1 MLDREILAYGREKGF
16 HQQTLERWLKLAAP
30 DQEALLGLVQDLR
43 IGENHLRDFLDWLGE
58 IALRD
63 GVSLCDVLRR
73 ESISRISSNP
83 RLGRNDKLK
92 QIKDEVRRL
101 RYPRLSQIE
110 GEIQKR
116 IREMRLKP
124 QIHIS
129 VPPGL
134 EGGVLTV
141 QVRAT
146 SYEELKR
153 SVVELG
159 QALERGTMKDIFDLL
174 RGESLRKVL

>member
-1 MLDREILAYGREKGF
+1 MIDQQILAYSQAKGF
-16 HQQTLERWLKLAAP
+16 HSRTLERWLKLTP
-30 DQEALLGLVQDLR
+30 VDREALLNLARGLKM
-43 IGENHLRDFLDWLGE
+43 GENHFRDFLDWMEE
-58 IALRD
+58 ISLRD
-63 GVSLCDVLRR
+63 GVSLCEILKG
-73 ESISRISSNP
+73 ESLLRISSDP

-92 QIKDEVRRL
+92 HMKEELRRL
-101 RYPRLSQIE
+101 RFPRLSQIE

-116 IREMRLKP
+116 IREIKLRP
-124 QIHIS
+124 QIQIS

-134 EGGVLTV
+134 EGGALTV

-159 QALERGTMKDIFDLL
+159 QALERETMKHIFDLL
-174 RGESLRKVL
+174 RGESPRKVL